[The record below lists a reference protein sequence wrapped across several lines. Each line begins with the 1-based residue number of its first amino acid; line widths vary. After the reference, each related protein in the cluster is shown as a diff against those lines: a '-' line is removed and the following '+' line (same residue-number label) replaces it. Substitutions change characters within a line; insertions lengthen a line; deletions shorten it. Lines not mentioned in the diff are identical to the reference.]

1 MVPLYS
7 FVGFFSL
14 WSTQQGKREQKLPC
28 YYFFFFNL
36 SEGNLTPAA
45 CRMENTVSTTVLDI
59 KCLTSVLQMK
69 ASDLESHFFEDLV
82 TLSLFSRVYM

>member
-1 MVPLYS
+1 MPLYS
-7 FVGFFSL
+7 FVGFFPFGVHSRVKG
-14 WSTQQGKREQKLPC
+14 SKSYHATI
-28 YYFFFFNL
+28 FFFNL
-36 SEGNLTPAA
+36 NEGNLTPAA